1 MNQDEK
7 SAPEQQPAAPPQQPI
22 QQQPTTPQQPSEQ
35 DAKTLKTART
45 FITLGNVMGPVSM
58 IFGGVVVSS
67 AALVVE
73 IIAFF
78 KLSKLIKSNSSVA
91 QAASRLKRA
100 NIVGFVIAL
109 VALLLNIYAL
119 TIMYPLVLE
128 AVQSGDYSNLLG
140 SETMLSPNNA
150 PNSTWG

>member
-1 MNQDEK
+1 
-7 SAPEQQPAAPPQQPI
+7 
-22 QQQPTTPQQPSEQ
+22 
-35 DAKTLKTART
+35 
-45 FITLGNVMGPVSM
+45 MGPVSM